1 MRRSFLVVVFSNL
14 LSISISDEVNNTL
27 NSLNQS
33 RNEYEALETS
43 QNEFYIFDT
52 DIDNPHETK
61 ENISIINSHS
71 AGYEELKN
79 TTAVDKNILISTSS
93 TIA

>member
-52 DIDNPHETK
+52 DIDNPHNFYWKTR
-61 ENISIINSHS
+61 
-71 AGYEELKN
+71 
-79 TTAVDKNILISTSS
+79 
-93 TIA
+93 